1 MGIEK
6 RLKKLEDRVKK
17 ERVSFVVDFGLRAQF
32 LEAGDRPS
40 DLITR
45 RKYTLGDPEKSEDLP
60 VDQEYLLSTGMRSNL
75 VLKSDGILYL
85 KEESDATKT
94 P

>member
-17 ERVSFVVDFGLRAQF
+17 ERVSFTVISGIYAQF
-32 LEAGDRPS
+32 LEAGDRPD

-45 RKYTLGDPEKSEDLP
+45 RKYTLGDPEKSEDIP
-60 VDQEYLLSTGMRSNL
+60 VDQAFLISAGMRSNL
-75 VLKSDGILYL
+75 VLKSDGILHL
-85 KEESDATKT
+85 KED
-94 P
+94 